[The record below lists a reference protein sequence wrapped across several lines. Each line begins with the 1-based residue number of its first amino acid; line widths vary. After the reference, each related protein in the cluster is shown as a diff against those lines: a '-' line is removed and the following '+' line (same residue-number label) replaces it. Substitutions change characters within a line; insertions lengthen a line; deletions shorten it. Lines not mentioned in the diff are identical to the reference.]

1 MVSEVGSGA
10 HSNVLFAVWVLTQD
24 CVSGSG
30 PYTDGFECLQE
41 DECSSRYLYDGI
53 NLCCDYKPNTDNELM

>member
-10 HSNVLFAVWVLTQD
+10 HSNVLLAVWVLTQD

-30 PYTDGFECLQE
+30 PYTDGFYCMSESDCRE
-41 DECSSRYLYDGI
+41 YAYLGI
-53 NLCCDYKPNTDNELM
+53 NLCCNYEPNTDNELM